1 MIWEV
6 ASPGLVFA
14 LLLATAY
21 GAGFH
26 LLFGGRAAKLVL
38 YLLASWMG
46 FALGQ
51 WIGDVLGLDILNVG
65 PVHTFSASLGA
76 WLALVLSHW
85 LGKERAPA
93 DGRGSQEL

>member
-1 MIWEV
+1 MIQEL
-6 ASPGLVFA
+6 ASPGLVFS

-26 LLFGGRAAKLVL
+26 LLFGGRLAKLVL

-51 WIGDVLGLDILNVG
+51 WVGGILGLGILDVG
-65 PVHTFSASLGA
+65 PVHAFTASLGA
-76 WLALVLSHW
+76 WLALLLSHW
-85 LGKERAPA
+85 LGKERRPA
-93 DGRGSQEL
+93 GARSSD